1 MWRIL
6 RGSFS
11 RGLRIIKLYF
21 VGSQDTVFS
30 VKKTS
35 LQAKVAYC
43 AKTRRTNYA
52 ASLRLEGYE
61 VTEAESKRELP
72 EREAVLRAYRKL
84 A

>member
-1 MWRIL
+1 M
-6 RGSFS
+6 GFS
-11 RGLRIIKLYF
+11 RGFRIIKLYF
-21 VGSQDTVFS
+21 VGFQDKVFS

-43 AKTRRTNYA
+43 AKTRRSNYV

-72 EREAVLRAYRKL
+72 EREAVLRTYRKL